1 VVLAV
6 ALGGSDDPHEFDP
19 APAACI
25 ERWNSDQAALAL
37 GRHQSGAHGY
47 YELQVLTL
55 SNDGADVAP
64 PGPGASCAVVFAAGA
79 LDPEPIAAAQI
90 ERRGAWIPLSR
101 LTSFNRLATLQSEA
115 QSAYNAR
122 IGPDGRIE
130 AL

>member
-1 VVLAV
+1 MVLAV
-6 ALGGSDDPHEFDP
+6 ALRGSDDPREFDP

-47 YELQVLTL
+47 YEVQVLTL
-55 SNDGADVAP
+55 SADGNALVSQGPRAP
-64 PGPGASCAVVFAAGA
+64 AAPWSSPLARSIPSRSLPPRSRGEG
-79 LDPEPIAAAQI
+79 LD
-90 ERRGAWIPLSR
+90 PLSR